1 MIERRLLT
9 AALIAALETG
19 GARIGNNRAPA
30 DSGWI
35 GQPNKSGTNFVPY
48 SVVAPMSSASSNGP
62 ISDFQ
67 ADWELAYSVSSFGVS
82 PEQCEWMADTSRSKA
97 DLLRGE
103 VLELGDASYQI
114 LLVTASSVGAVQRV
128 DAVDPP
134 FWGQSD
140 VLMVRIVKETA

>member
-9 AALIAALETG
+9 ERLITKLSFA
-19 GARIGNNRAPA
+19 GAKVGNNRVPKEA
-30 DSGWI
+30 GWI

-48 SVVAPMSSASSNGP
+48 SVVAPLSSSSTSGP
-62 ISDFQ
+62 VSDLQ
-67 ADWELAYSVSSFGVS
+67 ADWEMAYSVSSFGVS
-82 PEQCEWMADTSRSKA
+82 PEQCEWMADSSRSKA

-103 VLELGDASYQI
+103 TLNLGDASYQVI
-114 LLVTASSVGAVQRV
+114 LVTASSVGAVQRV

-140 VLMVRIVKETA
+140 VLMVRIVKEAA